1 MPPRNPARSLF
12 SEEAL
17 AARIAHERERRG
29 WTYESVAKR
38 MTEAGCPINQ
48 SAIYKIEKAEPRRRI
63 TVDELV
69 AFSQIFD
76 MSVEDLLVPLD
87 LAGSLDGAAL
97 EHVNDLMKEYGALSE
112 TINKAQEQLDDV
124 HEQLVEAFAQSPAVA
139 GTFRR
144 SMKHRANKFW
154 RPVLSG
160 ILAEADARS
169 AARESA
175 AEES

>member
-76 MSVEDLLVPLD
+76 LSVEDLLVPLD

-97 EHVNDLMKEYGALSE
+97 EHVNDLMKEYGVLSK
-112 TINKAQEQLDDV
+112 TIGKAQEQLDDV
-124 HEQLVEAFAQSPAVA
+124 HEQLVEAFARSPAVA

-160 ILAEADARS
+160 ILAEA
-169 AARESA
+169 ESRGA
-175 AEES
+175 KESVAGEP